1 MLKSGLS
8 FFTKEREVDVRRFK
22 YRHKGPLS
30 FDPDVLY
37 RDPEDIFTQ
46 ETINAE
52 GFQLVEVTLNTDSY
66 RANQHTQ
73 AGYLMSELPLGW
85 DTEWMGGVRLEQSTQ
100 RLSTFQPFASGQE
113 EKAELKTTDW
123 LPATALTYRGIE
135 NMNLRMGYSRTLT
148 RPNFRELSPAVT
160 IGLTGG
166 RLRFGNP
173 ELKRGTIDNFDVRW
187 EWFPRGL
194 DQVAISGFYKHFVDP
209 IETVVIPSAQLSVS
223 YANAL
228 GATNK
233 GIEFEFR
240 KDMEWIHPFLSS
252 VYVGEMPLTSNPASD
267 CVPRWRW
274 GRKARAA
281 VQIHRRPRI
290 PIATVRSR
298 ASLRTS

>member
-1 MLKSGLS
+1 MRCAWNRVANLEDYERARTTGSFPPEGNQILYGDLADVGHEPSRRILVFFPVEWEEAMLKSGLS

-100 RLSTFQPFASGQE
+100 RLSTFQPIASGQE

-160 IGLTGG
+160 IGLTEG
-166 RLRFGNP
+166 
-173 ELKRGTIDNFDVRW
+173 D
-187 EWFPRGL
+187 
-194 DQVAISGFYKHFVDP
+194 SGS
-209 IETVVIPSAQLSVS
+209 ETR
-223 YANAL
+223 N
-228 GATNK
+228 
-233 GIEFEFR
+233 
-240 KDMEWIHPFLSS
+240 
-252 VYVGEMPLTSNPASD
+252 
-267 CVPRWRW
+267 
-274 GRKARAA
+274 
-281 VQIHRRPRI
+281 
-290 PIATVRSR
+290 
-298 ASLRTS
+298 